1 VEAEAASEG
10 VRQVFDIG
18 AGEVLVLLLAALF
31 VFGPDRLPQIARQ
44 AGRWV
49 NDLRRMVAN
58 ARRDLTDGLGLDEGE
73 MSSLRNLDPRRYVRD
88 NVLDGLDLDDGVSPR
103 NGAARG
109 SRNGAPRTGGR
120 SAPETG
126 GRPTTPGGSAAGARP
141 PFDPDAT

>member
-1 VEAEAASEG
+1 
-10 VRQVFDIG
+10 VFDIG

-58 ARRDLTDGLGLDEGE
+58 ARRDLTDGLGLDDGE
-73 MSSLRNLDPRRYVRD
+73 LSSLRDLDPRRYVRD
-88 NVLDGLDLDDGVSPR
+88 NVLDGLDLDDDTAPR
-103 NGAARG
+103 NGASKG
-109 SRNGAPRTGGR
+109 PRNGARRTGPGGP
-120 SAPETG
+120 STPTAG
-126 GRPTTPGGSAAGARP
+126 GRPAGGGPTGGTPP

>member
-1 VEAEAASEG
+1 M
-10 VRQVFDIG
+10 FDIG

-58 ARRDLTDGLGLDEGE
+58 ARRDLTDGLGLDDGE
-73 MSSLRNLDPRRYVRD
+73 LSSLRDLNPRRYVRD
-88 NVLDGLDLDDGVSPR
+88 NVLDGLDLDDDPVPR

-109 SRNGAPRTGGR
+109 PRNGARRTGGAGR
-120 SAPETG
+120 STPAAGGPPTG
-126 GRPTTPGGSAAGARP
+126 GAPTGGAPP